1 MANNFMQSMINA
13 ANPDDVMNAAK
24 GNELKTLG
32 TLLGIPPQ
40 AVAAASK
47 AASATKQDPSGDYI
61 TDAQN
66 AAKGAVDNAKTQL
79 QDNIDKVKTVGQKLY
94 NTGARFGK
102 AIY

>member
-40 AVAAASK
+40 AVAAAS
-47 AASATKQDPSGDYI
+47 ATKQDPSGDYI

-66 AAKGAVDNAKTQL
+66 AVKGAVDNAKTQL